1 MRKLLKWS
9 GVVLATA
16 LLWSGASGPRA
27 AGAADAT
34 DDDAVA
40 YLGIEMQPLTDAL
53 REGMNYDGD
62 GVLVS
67 RVRDDSPADQ
77 AGIRKGDII
86 VSLNSRT
93 MRSPDEL
100 TSTIQKSKVGQ
111 NVSVAI
117 WRNGERRSMSVR
129 LAERP
134 DDLGRSNSND
144 DDMGD
149 MPRRMERQFGP
160 MMRWHDDGNHAFMFR
175 SMGRGRLGVR
185 VEGLNSDLGSY
196 FNKSDGKGAVILEVL
211 KDTPAERAGL
221 KAGDVITEIG
231 DRDIDSS
238 DDVVQALSDA
248 PKGTVS
254 ITVLRRGQTRK
265 VSADLDAGPRT
276 YRMGSSD
283 TMVAPRAP
291 RDSDQSD
298 EVQRLRDQVKELEDR
313 LNKLEESKP

>member
-1 MRKLLKWS
+1 M
-9 GVVLATA
+9 LATA
-16 LLWSGASGPRA
+16 LLWSGVSGPRA
-27 AGAADAT
+27 AGAAAATET

-93 MRSPDEL
+93 MKSPDEL
-100 TSTIQKSKVGQ
+100 TSTIQNSKVGQ

-129 LAERP
+129 LSERP
-134 DDLGRSNSND
+134 DDLGKSSSND
-144 DDMGD
+144 DDLGD
-149 MPRRMERQFGP
+149 LPRRMGRQFGP
-160 MMRWHDDGNHAFMFR
+160 MMQWHDDGNHAFMFR

-185 VEGLNSDLGSY
+185 LQSLNSDLGSY
-196 FNKSDGKGAVILEVL
+196 FNKSDGKGAVILEVV

-221 KAGDVITEIG
+221 KAGDVITQIG

-265 VSADLDAGPRT
+265 VSAELDAGPRT
-276 YRMGSSD
+276 YHMGSSD
-283 TMVAPRAP
+283 MMAAPRAP

-298 EVQRLRDQVKELEDR
+298 EVQRLRDQVRELEDR